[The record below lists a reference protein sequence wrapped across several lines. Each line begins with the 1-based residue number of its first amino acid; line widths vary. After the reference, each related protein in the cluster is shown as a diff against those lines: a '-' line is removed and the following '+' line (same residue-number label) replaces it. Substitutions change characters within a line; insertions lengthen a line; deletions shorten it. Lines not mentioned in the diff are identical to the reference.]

1 MNGGEKMNRED
12 FPMLK
17 HDYIYFDN
25 GATTLKPKVVIDEI
39 TNYYENYSANA
50 HRGDYDISKRVD
62 ELYDE
67 TRDTVRKFINANDNK
82 EVIFTKGT
90 TESMN
95 MIVFGFMKNYLK
107 KDDEVLITKTEHAS
121 NVLPWFTLEKEL
133 GIKVKYIPLSSYNVT
148 INNVKKSITDKTK
161 VISLAYITNTIG
173 DIRPIKE
180 ITKLA
185 HENNI
190 LMVVD
195 GAQSVPHIKTDVI
208 DLDIDFLAFS
218 AHKMLGP
225 TGVGVLY
232 GKFKYL
238 NQMLPINYGGGM
250 NAFFESDKSLEYKEL
265 PLRLEAGTMNI
276 SNILAFRKAI
286 EYLNNLGMDKI
297 SEYEHSLKKYLTS
310 ELEKIDNIEIYN
322 KDTESGIV
330 LFNIK
335 GIFSED
341 TSMFLNHYHICVRAG
356 NHCAKMVKDE
366 INIKNTCRI
375 SLYFYNTKEEIDKFI
390 EIMKGSKEIFKV
402 II

>member
-1 MNGGEKMNRED
+1 MNRKD
-12 FPMLK
+12 FPMLEK
-17 HDYIYFDN
+17 DYIYFDN
-25 GATTLKPKVVIDEI
+25 GATTFKPKCVIDAI
-39 TNYYENYSANA
+39 NNYYLNLSVNA
-50 HRGDYDISKRVD
+50 HRGDYDLSRKVD
-62 ELYDE
+62 ELYE
-67 TRDTVRKFINANDNK
+67 GTRDIVVNFINANRRE

-95 MIVFGFMKNYLK
+95 MIVFGFMENFLK
-107 KDDEVLITKTEHAS
+107 PGDEVLITKTEHAS
-121 NVLPWFTLEKEL
+121 NVLPWFTLEKKL
-133 GIKVKYIPLSSYNVT
+133 GIKVKYIPLDEYEVT
-148 INNVKKSITDKTK
+148 LNNVARAINSNTK
-161 VISLAYITNTIG
+161 VISLAWVTNTIG

-185 HENNI
+185 HENGI
-190 LMVVD
+190 LMVLD
-195 GAQSVPHIKTDVI
+195 GAQGVPHMKTDVR

-232 GKFKYL
+232 GKYEYL

-250 NAFFESDKSLEYKEL
+250 NSIFESNKTLEYKEL

-276 SNILAFRKAI
+276 SGVLGFREAI
-286 EYLNNLGMDKI
+286 MYLNNIGMDKI
-297 SEYEHSLKKYLTS
+297 SNYEHELKRYLIK

-341 TSMFLNHYHICVRAG
+341 TSQFLNHYHICVRAG

-366 INIKNTCRI
+366 IDVKNTCRI
-375 SLYFYNTKEEIDKFI
+375 SLYFYNTKDEIDRFI
-390 EIMKGSKEIFKV
+390 EIMKGNKDIFKV
-402 II
+402 IL

>member
-1 MNGGEKMNRED
+1 MNRED

-17 HDYIYFDN
+17 KDYIYFDN
-25 GATTLKPKVVIDEI
+25 GATTFKPKCVIDE
-39 TNYYENYSANA
+39 TVNYYENYSVNS
-50 HRGDYDISKRVD
+50 HRGDYDLSKKVD
-62 ELYDE
+62 ELFEE
-67 TRDTVRKFINANDNK
+67 TRGIVQNFINAK
-82 EVIFTKGT
+82 RIEEIIFTKGT

-95 MIVFGFMKNYLK
+95 MIVFGFMKNFLQSG
-107 KDDEVLITKTEHAS
+107 DEILITKTEHAS

-133 GIKVKYIPLSSYNVT
+133 GIKVNYIPLDDNKVT
-148 INNVKKSITDKTK
+148 IDNVKKCITDKTK
-161 VISLAYITNTIG
+161 VISLAWVTNTIG

-180 ITKLA
+180 ITKIA
-185 HENNI
+185 HEKNI

-195 GAQSVPHIKTDVI
+195 GAQGVPHMKTDVR

-232 GKFKYL
+232 GKYEYL

-250 NAFFESDKSLEYKEL
+250 NSIFESDKTLEYKEL

-276 SNILAFRKAI
+276 AGILAFRKAI
-286 EYLNNLGMDKI
+286 MYLEKIGMDNIHRYEKELRDYLI
-297 SEYEHSLKKYLTS
+297 SQ
-310 ELEKIDNIEIYN
+310 LEKIDEVEIYN
-322 KDTESGIV
+322 KNVDSGIV

-341 TSMFLNHYHICVRAG
+341 ASQFLNHYHICVRAG

-366 INIKNTCRI
+366 IKVKNTCRV
-375 SLYFYNTKEEIDKFI
+375 SLYLYNTKEEIDKFI
-390 EIMKGSKEIFKV
+390 EIMKGCKDIFKV

>member
-1 MNGGEKMNRED
+1 MNGGDKMNRED

-17 HDYIYFDN
+17 KDYIYFDN
-25 GATTLKPKVVIDEI
+25 GATTFKPMCVIDEI
-39 TNYYENYSANA
+39 NNYYMNLSVNA
-50 HRGDYDISKRVD
+50 HRGDYDLSIEVD
-62 ELYDE
+62 NLYE
-67 TRDTVRKFINANDNK
+67 STRNEVKSFINAK
-82 EVIFTKGT
+82 RREEIIFTKGT

-107 KDDEVLITKTEHAS
+107 PGDEVLITKTEHAS

-133 GIKVKYIPLSSYNVT
+133 GIKVNFIPLENLEVT
-148 INNVKKSITDKTK
+148 LDNVKKSINPNTK
-161 VISLAYITNTIG
+161 VISIAWVTNTIG
-173 DIRPIKE
+173 DVRNIKE
-180 ITKLA
+180 ICKLA

-195 GAQSVPHIKTDVI
+195 GAQAVGHMKTDVS

-232 GKFKYL
+232 GKYDYL
-238 NQMLPINYGGGM
+238 NKMLPINYGGGM
-250 NAFFESDKSLEYKEL
+250 NHIFESDKTLVYKEL

-276 SNILAFRKAI
+276 SGILSFRKAI
-286 EYLNNLGMDKI
+286 NYLNNIGLDKI
-297 SEYEHSLKKYLTS
+297 EKHEQELKEYLVNQLKD
-310 ELEKIDNIEIYN
+310 IDNVTIYN
-322 KDTESGIV
+322 PNTKSGIV
-330 LFNIK
+330 LFNID

-341 TSMFLNHYHICVRAG
+341 AGRFLNHYHICVRAG

-366 INIKNTCRI
+366 IGISNTCRV
-375 SLYFYNTKEEIDKFI
+375 SLYLYNTKEEIDKFI
-390 EIMKGSKEIFKV
+390 EVMKGHKDIFKV

>member
-1 MNGGEKMNRED
+1 MNRED

-17 HDYIYFDN
+17 KNIIYFDN
-25 GATTLKPKVVIDEI
+25 GATTLKPKCVIDEVS
-39 TNYYENYSANA
+39 NYYENLSVNS
-50 HRGDYDISKRVD
+50 HRGDYDLSRKVD
-62 ELYDE
+62 ELYED
-67 TRDTVRKFINANDNK
+67 TRDKVREFINAK
-82 EVIFTKGT
+82 RREEIIFTKGT

-95 MIVFGFMKNYLK
+95 MVVFGFMKNFLK
-107 KDDEVLITKTEHAS
+107 PGDEVLITKTEHAS

-133 GIKVKYIPLSSYNVT
+133 GIIVKYIPLSNLEVT
-148 INNVKKSITDKTK
+148 IDNVKKMINANTK
-161 VISLAYITNTIG
+161 VISIAWVTNTIG

-180 ITKLA
+180 ITKMA

-190 LMVVD
+190 LMVCD
-195 GAQSVPHIKTDVI
+195 GAQGVPHLKTDVI
-208 DLDIDFLAFS
+208 DLDIDFLCFS

-232 GKFKYL
+232 GKYEYL

-250 NAFFESDKSLEYKEL
+250 NSIFESDKTLEYKEL

-276 SNILAFRKAI
+276 SGILGFRKAL
-286 EYLNNLGMDKI
+286 EYINNIGIDNITK
-297 SEYEHSLKKYLTS
+297 YEHDLKKYLVS
-310 ELEKIDNIEIYN
+310 ELENIDNVTIYN
-322 KDTESGIV
+322 KDSESGIL
-330 LFNIK
+330 LFNINN
-335 GIFSED
+335 IFAED
-341 TSMFLNHYHICVRAG
+341 TSHYLNHYGICVRAG

-390 EIMKGSKEIFKV
+390 EVMKGNKDIFKV